1 MLANGHVCILK
12 PWLTIAFLIF
22 FIIYWLKW
30 CNLCISCR
38 IRECACAAASFS
50 LAGKFLI
57 HIVVVA
63 SLQVKVLWW
72 KVFELT
78 ERLRAMMCNNKSVQ
92 LFGSFLNRLLK
103 TERKFCSV
111 GIRNSN
117 SLYLIV
123 TYSQGDLQ
131 WNLKL
136 WTPYKLF
143 IGSKFCST
151 IKFIVWFTADEC
163 PPSWIYL
170 ST

>member
-1 MLANGHVCILK
+1 MQRQISSWPAMLANGHVCILK
-12 PWLTIAFLIF
+12 PWPTIAFLII

-38 IRECACAAASFS
+38 ISECACAAASFS

-92 LFGSFLNRLLK
+92 LFGSFLNSFFYLTLILLRCIQQPCGYDVNGQLQEPK
-103 TERKFCSV
+103 DLTRPATVKVVYTILYSSEA
-111 GIRNSN
+111 
-117 SLYLIV
+117 SL
-123 TYSQGDLQ
+123 LQ
-131 WNLKL
+131 
-136 WTPYKLF
+136 
-143 IGSKFCST
+143 
-151 IKFIVWFTADEC
+151 A
-163 PPSWIYL
+163 
-170 ST
+170 

>member
-1 MLANGHVCILK
+1 MQRQIRSWPAMLANGHVCILK
-12 PWLTIAFLIF
+12 PWLNIAF

-38 IRECACAAASFS
+38 ISECTCAAASFS
-50 LAGKFLI
+50 LAGKFL
-57 HIVVVA
+57 IVVVA

-103 TERKFCSV
+103 TESKFCSV
-111 GIRNSN
+111 GIRTSN

-123 TYSQGDLQ
+123 TYSHGDLQ
-131 WNLKL
+131 WNFKL
-136 WTPYKLF
+136 WILYELF
-143 IGSKFCST
+143 IGSKLLLD
-151 IKFIVWFTADEC
+151 K
-163 PPSWIYL
+163 
-170 ST
+170 